1 MSFDEG
7 IPVIIDEKRM
17 KLNGVLIQL
26 AELFDD
32 LDVDEQD
39 IIDIADI
46 LGCLNLLIRECEWLK
61 ERMEAWR

>member
-17 KLNGVLIQL
+17 KLNGVLTQL

-39 IIDIADI
+39 IIDIADV